1 MSVSPDKYREGLS
14 HFTSGITVITVAS
27 GSEKH
32 GMTATSFASVSLIPP
47 LISVALEKDSQTL
60 EILRGTQAFTV
71 NLLARDQ
78 EDVARTFATKG
89 PKPFERIP
97 HSMGTNGAPLLD
109 GCLAWFECS
118 VQSIADGGDHEI
130 VVAETTRIQLGAGEP
145 LIYYRRDYRSLK
157 TGSLED

>member
-1 MSVSPDKYREGLS
+1 MSVSPDEYREGLS
-14 HFTSGITVITVAS
+14 HFASGITVIAVAS

-60 EILRGTQAFTV
+60 QILRETHAFTV

-78 EDVARTFATKG
+78 EDVARTFAIKG

-97 HSMGTNGAPLLD
+97 HSAGKNGAPLLE

-118 VQSIADGGDHEI
+118 VQSITDGGGHEI
-130 VVAETTRIQLGAGEP
+130 VVAETTRIELGAGEP
-145 LIYYRRDYRSLK
+145 LVYYRRAYRSLK
-157 TGSLED
+157 G